1 MGQSAESGK
10 FLKAMRS
17 RPDPGAGRHLAHRRV
32 QGGIPL
38 VGSLRLTTTNV
49 SVDGVIQGLGG
60 PDEDRSGGFDRGGW
74 AIPPLDTETE
84 DYLNQ
89 PSRRIGR
96 WARGVRN
103 VHGRTEHKT

>member
-1 MGQSAESGK
+1 
-10 FLKAMRS
+10 
-17 RPDPGAGRHLAHRRV
+17 
-32 QGGIPL
+32 L